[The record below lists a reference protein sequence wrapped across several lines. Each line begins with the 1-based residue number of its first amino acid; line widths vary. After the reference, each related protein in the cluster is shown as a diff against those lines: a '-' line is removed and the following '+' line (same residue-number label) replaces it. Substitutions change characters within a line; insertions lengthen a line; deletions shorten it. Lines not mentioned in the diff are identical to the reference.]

1 MALSQVQCLDDSHIN
16 LRTSE
21 SKPDFFY
28 SEEQRLALETLI
40 HEGRDAYEDHIKT
53 NNIRCFLSDLELE
66 RFLNTVEVYSPGSP
80 HDNAE
85 LYGES
90 DGEDVSLQYWPD
102 LSDYSIPQLDI
113 GWPDWASY
121 RGVTRVQVY
130 TQPPYDGQPHI
141 KAVVRKMIGQAQ
153 KVVAIVM
160 DLFTDIDIF
169 KDVLDASFRRKVA
182 VYIILESAG
191 VTHFLKM
198 CDKAGIHT
206 GHLKNL
212 RVRSIRGAEFF
223 SRSSK
228 RVCGSQSQKFMF
240 IDGDK
245 AVSGSYSF
253 TWSASRLDRNL
264 ITVLTGQT
272 VEIFDSLFQDMY
284 VMSNGVCL
292 NKINLGSEPE
302 PEILPQQGP
311 TLFPTTNT
319 AFKLINPKYTLV
331 TGYTFT
337 TNGPDQTNGKND
349 IAKNEKESVK
359 HIIDAP
365 ALPPI
370 HPGLLN
376 LEKANMI
383 HYVPTWPDPEPPS
396 DVIGFINIR
405 DANKPL
411 QANLMRSE
419 LFEVSQAIRFKD
431 SIREPKEPVMAHP
444 ISKPP
449 CDSEAPAQTQAC
461 TEAQSRSE
469 ETERNVEYFDQNQQQ
484 ESSQSEDLISPL
496 QSPQPETVHVLT
508 GNREDKEAAD
518 VMIIKNEN
526 IRTDSLD
533 SISFDAKDDTASSEI
548 EQILDTPQ
556 ALQCPAQTPNNPD
569 VKSISDSFESLN
581 GKVIIDVDT
590 EPVLAVD
597 ERQQNGCDTH
607 TSKTDSNFSS
617 LSDYY
622 DCFSPLTD
630 LRSESEVSIR
640 EIPSDLQSHN
650 QKNIQQEREFPCLN
664 SFTTQDTTDKMTL
677 FTPKLLKTSCSIVFN
692 FPPSKSNSFSPAPFK
707 TTPVQESLNGEGAV
721 TTSEEYFECSDTV
734 GFGFDGNVMET
745 SAQLKVNEFNRNE
758 PHDTDEDSI
767 PAVTLQIQKLTEKSM
782 QEDDKHCDPEL
793 SCHNVTGSGSEKQSV
808 MEMTVNGHL
817 EANNPE
823 TVSRTN
829 HDSLDQTD
837 ENIHRYHTHKPEV
850 TQGPVVHTP
859 EMILEIQPEELETE
873 KTQSEFS
880 LDLMC
885 EGESVQTAEKT
896 EKQLMLDLQPDLNLD
911 LMCERQSVQTAEKTD
926 KPQIQPEEL
935 RTEKSPRID
944 FQPEVNVL
952 LMSEGECV
960 KKIEE
965 QLQLDLQPKLTL
977 VLIREGRIV
986 HTVEKTEK
994 TLTRDLQPEV
1004 NLDLICE
1011 GESVKN
1017 AGKTEKPLMLDL
1029 QTKLTLDLICKEESI
1044 HTVEKTEKT
1053 LMRDLQSEVNLDLL
1067 CKGEPG
1073 NIAEKLSLTD
1083 FQPEVNVQLIC
1094 EEESV
1099 RTAEKNEKPPILD
1112 SHFKIKNVI
1121 CASILKHS
1129 ELNGCESQ
1137 SATDVE
1143 SVGVSAV
1150 QDKAAVTPVIP
1161 ENTTVTKSIDL
1172 HNSEGRQNLLAD
1184 LEFESKHPL
1193 NLKSAEHVSEL
1204 KPMNVAHSQTGLK
1217 ENPEELSTI
1226 ENHLHR
1232 PEDFE
1237 TVELLILEDCDLQE
1251 IEEKGKNRSDPRK
1264 SKTALSAEAKLQ
1276 KIKPAG
1282 LKTVDVRKLT
1292 ENKFELYS
1300 NHAKQTCH
1308 LTAPVKKKERERV
1321 SAIQVKKN
1329 LPEAK
1334 PKLHCQVKKQPHQ
1347 TSNRI
1352 PVAKEASGEI
1362 SELHITKCSP
1372 RHPAPKAETHPP
1384 GQPPGHSNPCNTAS
1398 PCPGEMTPLKSQ
1410 QRYPWAVSS
1419 NGSIPTPK
1427 QPHVQSN
1434 KTKTT
1439 QSDQHVSRNL
1449 SASKTLCSSSS
1460 GTSFPRKIRNVKQ
1473 TFKETPASKKK
1484 KE

>member
-40 HEGRDAYEDHIKT
+40 HEGRDAFEDHIKT

-66 RFLNTVEVYSPGSP
+66 RIHNTVEVYSPGSP

-85 LYGES
+85 LYNES

-113 GWPDWASY
+113 GWSDWASY

-130 TQPPYDGQPHI
+130 TQPPYEGQPHI
-141 KAVVRKMIGQAQ
+141 KEVVRKMIGQAQ
-153 KVVAIVM
+153 
-160 DLFTDIDIF
+160 
-169 KDVLDASFRRKVA
+169 
-182 VYIILESAG
+182 
-191 VTHFLKM
+191 
-198 CDKAGIHT
+198 
-206 GHLKNL
+206 KNL

-302 PEILPQQGP
+302 PEIVPQQGP
-311 TLFPTTNT
+311 TLFPTTNI
-319 AFKLINPKYTLV
+319 AFKLNNPKYTLV
-331 TGYTFT
+331 TDYTFT
-337 TNGPDQTNGKND
+337 TNGLDQTNAKNY
-349 IAKNEKESVK
+349 IIKNEKESVK
-359 HIIDAP
+359 HIKAAP

-383 HYVPTWPDPEPPS
+383 HYVPTWPDPEPAS

-405 DANKPL
+405 DTNKPL
-411 QANLMRSE
+411 QAHLMRSE

-431 SIREPKEPVMAHP
+431 SISEPKEPVMAHP

-449 CDSEAPAQTQAC
+449 SDSEAQAQTQAC

-469 ETERNVEYFDQNQQQ
+469 ETERKADFFDQNPQQ

-508 GNREDKEAAD
+508 GNREDKEAPD
-518 VMIIKNEN
+518 VTILKNEN
-526 IRTDSLD
+526 IHTDSLD
-533 SISFDAKDDTASSEI
+533 SISFDARDDTANSEI
-548 EQILDTPQ
+548 KQILYSPQ
-556 ALQCPAQTPNNPD
+556 ALQCPDQTPNNPD

-581 GKVIIDVDT
+581 GKVIIDLDAKTVPEVDG
-590 EPVLAVD
+590 
-597 ERQQNGCDTH
+597 RQQNGCETH
-607 TSKTDSNFSS
+607 TSNTDSKCSS

-622 DCFSPLTD
+622 DCFSPLND
-630 LRSESEVSIR
+630 LRSESDVLMQ

-650 QKNIQQEREFPCLN
+650 QKNIQQEQEFPCLN
-664 SFTTQDTTDKMTL
+664 SFSVQDTADKMTL

-692 FPPSKSNSFSPAPFK
+692 FPSSESNSISPAPFTPL
-707 TTPVQESLNGEGAV
+707 TTLVRKSLNGKGAV
-721 TTSEEYFECSDTV
+721 TTSTTSDEYFECSDTV
-734 GFGFDGNVMET
+734 GLWFDCNLMKT

-758 PHDTDEDSI
+758 PQDTDEDSI
-767 PAVTLQIQKLTEKSM
+767 PAVTLQIQKLTERSM
-782 QEDDKHCDPEL
+782 QEDDQHCEPEL
-793 SCHNVTGSGSEKQSV
+793 SCHNVTPSGLKKQSV
-808 MEMTVNGHL
+808 MELTVNGHS
-817 EANNPE
+817 EENNPE
-823 TVSRTN
+823 TVLRAE
-829 HDSLDQTD
+829 HDSQDQTD
-837 ENIHRYHTHKPEV
+837 ENIHRYQAHKPEV

-859 EMILEIQPEELETE
+859 EMILEIQPEKLETE

-885 EGESVQTAEKT
+885 DGESVQTAKNTDKQPTLDLQPEELKTEKRPLIDFQPKTNLDLMCERESVQTAVKT
-896 EKQLMLDLQPDLNLD
+896 EKQLMLDLQPDFNLY
-911 LMCERQSVQTAEKTD
+911 LLCERQSVQTAEKTD
-926 KPQIQPEEL
+926 KPKIQPQEL
-935 RTEKSPRID
+935 RTEKSPQIG
-944 FQPEVNVL
+944 FQPGANIH
-952 LMSEGECV
+952 LMKEGESV
-960 KKIEE
+960 KKTAA
-965 QLQLDLQPKLTL
+965 QLQLDLQSKLTL
-977 VLIREGRIV
+977 DLIREGRFD
-986 HTVEKTEK
+986 HSVEKTEK
-994 TLTRDLQPEV
+994 TPTRDIQPEV
-1004 NLDLICE
+1004 NLDFICE
-1011 GESVKN
+1011 GQSVKT
-1017 AGKTEKPLMLDL
+1017 AGKTEKPLM
-1029 QTKLTLDLICKEESI
+1029 
-1044 HTVEKTEKT
+1044 
-1053 LMRDLQSEVNLDLL
+1053 RDLLSEVNL
-1067 CKGEPG
+1067 
-1073 NIAEKLSLTD
+1073 N
-1083 FQPEVNVQLIC
+1083 LIC
-1094 EEESV
+1094 VEESV
-1099 RTAEKNEKPPILD
+1099 QTAEKNEKTLTFD
-1112 SHFKIKNVI
+1112 SNLKIQNVI
-1121 CASILKHS
+1121 CASILKPS
-1129 ELNGCESQ
+1129 ELNGCKSL
-1137 SATDVE
+1137 SATDIE

-1161 ENTTVTKSIDL
+1161 ENTTVTKSLDL
-1172 HNSEGRQNLLAD
+1172 QNNEGRQNLLAD
-1184 LEFESKHPL
+1184 LEFESKHPP
-1193 NLKSAEHVSEL
+1193 NLKSAEYVNEL

-1217 ENPEELSTI
+1217 ENPEVCSTI
-1226 ENHLHR
+1226 ENHLNP

-1237 TVELLILEDCDLQE
+1237 TVELLILEDSDLQE
-1251 IEEKGKNRSDPRK
+1251 IEEKGKKCSDPRK
-1264 SKTALSAEAKLQ
+1264 LKTALSAEAKRQ
-1276 KIKPAG
+1276 NIKPAG
-1282 LKTVDVRKLT
+1282 LKPVNVRKPT
-1292 ENKFELYS
+1292 ENKFELHS
-1300 NHAKQTCH
+1300 NHAKQTFH

-1321 SAIQVKKN
+1321 SATQVKKN

-1334 PKLHCQVKKQPHQ
+1334 AKLDCQVKKEPHQ
-1347 TSNRI
+1347 TSKRI

-1372 RHPAPKAETHPP
+1372 RHPAPKTETHPH
-1384 GQPPGHSNPCNTAS
+1384 GQPPCHSNPCSTAS

-1410 QRYPWAVSS
+1410 QRHPWTVSS
-1419 NGSIPTPK
+1419 NGSIPSPK
-1427 QPHVQSN
+1427 QTHVQSN

-1439 QSDQHVSRNL
+1439 QSDQHASRNL
-1449 SASKTLCSSSS
+1449 SAPKTLCSSYS
-1460 GTSFPRKIRNVKQ
+1460 GTSFPRKSRNVKQ
-1473 TFKETPASKKK
+1473 TFKETSASKKK